1 MAELARANQL
11 PTPEP
16 ACRVAVIRAFIELI
30 NLGECEHTALGVAL
44 KVFAFHQPNVS
55 KHTASKIVQAWTRD
69 TAS

>member
-1 MAELARANQL
+1 
-11 PTPEP
+11 
-16 ACRVAVIRAFIELI
+16 VIRAFIELI